1 MIQEYLSEE
10 LIQLDIQ
17 VEMREEVIDR
27 LAELME
33 AKGIM
38 ARNEDFLYNVFERE
52 RNGTTSMGSEI
63 AIPHGTSKDVNRS
76 AIAVA
81 RLIKPIYWDDG
92 NPVSYVFLIAALK
105 GEETVLYSSL
115 KEKLMDQKV
124 REQLKIASTP
134 VQVVSALQ
142 I

>member
-63 AIPHGTSKDVNRS
+63 AIPYGTSKDVNRS